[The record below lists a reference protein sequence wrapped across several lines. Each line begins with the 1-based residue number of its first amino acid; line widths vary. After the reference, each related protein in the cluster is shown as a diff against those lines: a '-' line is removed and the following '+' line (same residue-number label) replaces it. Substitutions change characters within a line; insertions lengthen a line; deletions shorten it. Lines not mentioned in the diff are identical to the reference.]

1 MNKTTKITIAFTII
15 ILCIFLLPHN
25 NVYAEE
31 EIVNGQKC
39 IYTTTDDGSS
49 GVSLDS
55 VKFKLTCYGDAKGG
69 NTFFCGLNSSDLA
82 GYDEKYHW
90 GYFEING
97 ERYVAMAGA
106 LHDYISDPA
115 WSADLG
121 YGASGRKYNHIYYF
135 KTGYNTPLDQCE
147 KISFKFEDQSFD
159 SNVYNGI
166 IVDTGPAMMLPQ
178 AYSTYNDIEN
188 CNAIDIYMGAD
199 GESIGL
205 NSPISEKVIIA
216 SSDGSFKS
224 ESDSEDEELTFLD
237 KILSLVTKFLI
248 WIADNIQKLI
258 DKTGTDLTD
267 KEAGRLLYSPE
278 DLKKTSNKFYKEIQV
293 GDAGANIETKT
304 TKNETVSNTI
314 EDKEGKKQ
322 EVFTKDKS
330 NIPVIPIDAYS
341 IVATDIKLFD
351 IDFLNSNTQND
362 NKLWSLYRGFVSVV
376 SHAILYISVAC
387 ILGILIW
394 RAILVVVSTYTNNP
408 KVTAQSKKIMNN
420 FIKAVIWIVGI
431 YIFIALMINLYKLA
445 ISAVTGENDSKYLIR
460 LDVNDLYSFNTNI
473 IGWARYMTQSTN
485 IAMSFRWSL
494 GYLAMAIVDAICFI
508 AMFIRVFFLGILIII
523 APITSI
529 KKINETEVQEKKG
542 LIYMSNWIKVFLI
555 TLWIPF
561 LAAALLSLFL
571 HI

>member
-1 MNKTTKITIAFTII
+1 MSKTTKITIAFTII

-31 EIVNGQKC
+31 EVVNGKSYT
-39 IYTTTDDGSS
+39 YTTNDDGSS

-55 VKFKLTCYGDAKGG
+55 VKFKFTCYGDAAGG
-69 NTFFCGLNSSDLA
+69 SGFFCGLSSADLA
-82 GYDEKYHW
+82 GYDDKYHW

-97 ERYVAMAGA
+97 EKYVAMAGA
-106 LHDYISDPA
+106 LHDYIPSSEWGGSSRA
-115 WSADLG
+115 
-121 YGASGRKYNHIYYF
+121 GRKYNHIYYF

-166 IVDTGPAMMLPQ
+166 IVDTGPAMMFPQ
-178 AYSTYNDIEN
+178 NPKYSFYDDVEN
-188 CNAIDIYMGAD
+188 CNAIDVYLGAE
-199 GESIGL
+199 GETIGSS
-205 NSPISEKVIIA
+205 SPISGKVIIA

-237 KILSLVTKFLI
+237 KILSLVTKLLI
-248 WIADNIQKLI
+248 WIADNIQKLL

-330 NIPVIPIDAYS
+330 KIPVIPIDAYS

-351 IDFLNSNTQND
+351 IDFLNSNKQND

>member
-31 EIVNGQKC
+31 EVVNGKSYT
-39 IYTTTDDGSS
+39 YTTNDDGSS

-55 VKFKLTCYGDAKGG
+55 IKFKLTCYGDDAGG
-69 NTFFCGLNSSDLA
+69 SGFFCGLNSSKLT
-82 GYDEKYHW
+82 GYDDKYHW

-97 ERYVAMAGA
+97 VKYVAMAGA
-106 LHDYISDPA
+106 LHDYIPSSEWGGSSRA
-115 WSADLG
+115 
-121 YGASGRKYNHIYYF
+121 GRKYNHIYYF

-159 SNVYNGI
+159 SKLYNGI
-166 IVDTGPAMMLPQ
+166 IVDTGPAMMFPQ
-178 AYSTYNDIEN
+178 NPNYSFYDDVEN
-188 CNAIDIYMGAD
+188 CNAIDVYLGAE
-199 GESIGL
+199 GETIGSS
-205 NSPISEKVIIA
+205 SPISGKVIIA

-224 ESDSEDEELTFLD
+224 ESDSEDEELTFPD
-237 KILSLVTKFLI
+237 KILSLVTKLLI
-248 WIADNIQKLI
+248 WIADNIQKLL